1 MPRFAQVV
9 AGSREM
15 VSHYTS
21 ITCYR
26 ADGTEL
32 MTAQNLHN
40 PQAGT
45 SNNHCSD
52 PSRDYMTLRSDGA
65 LPDLK
70 IVGRAYPASDPFGPG
85 SSWSP
90 WEAAAGACNGLGLDK
105 WAIMIKASPSGDG
118 RPKGNEP
125 GGPQGSNTGCLA
137 SVSNDGDA
145 RNWEALGDDRTPHVP
160 GAVRPLRPAGRTL
173 RQLLQ

>member
-45 SNNHCSD
+45 SYDHCSD

-65 LPDLK
+65 LPDPK
-70 IVGRAYPASDPFGPG
+70 IVGRAYPASDPFDPG
-85 SSWSP
+85 CSWSP

-105 WAIMIKASPSGDG
+105 WAIMIKASPVRG
-118 RPKGNEP
+118 RPTEGQRAGRPPGLEHGLP
-125 GGPQGSNTGCLA
+125 RERVQRRRRPQLGGPKRS
-137 SVSNDGDA
+137 
-145 RNWEALGDDRTPHVP
+145 
-160 GAVRPLRPAGRTL
+160 
-173 RQLLQ
+173 